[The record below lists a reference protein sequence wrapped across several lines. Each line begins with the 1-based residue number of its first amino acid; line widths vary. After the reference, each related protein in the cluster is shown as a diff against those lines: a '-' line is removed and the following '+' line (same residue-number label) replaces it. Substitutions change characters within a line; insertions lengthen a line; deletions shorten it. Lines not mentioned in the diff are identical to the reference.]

1 MIKKEK
7 TIKVYSDKENI
18 NILTSLLVS
27 YGVRH
32 IVVCPGSRNAPLV
45 HNFDVSPDIT
55 THAVTDERSA
65 AFFAL
70 GLRLRLRQPVAVCV
84 TSGSALLNT
93 MPGAAE
99 ATYQHEGIIII
110 SADRPQAWIGQLDG
124 QTMPQ
129 HGALGTF
136 ASPSVSL
143 PEPHNDTERW
153 LCRRLICEAMIAN
166 TCPPFPSVHINVPVS
181 EPLFGFSTPCL
192 PEIPPV
198 GIANLD
204 DQNGRETLR
213 RILKGKRRLMVIS
226 GQTSDDKPSAEK
238 ACILCR
244 GAEEEDQRS
253 TDDTAAG
260 FLMDKASGCVFV
272 AEWLSP
278 YGRVRH
284 IDEILRTTCAEELDN
299 MRPDCIVYIGGH
311 TVSKRLRHYMRSLDS
326 RTMFITVSDDG
337 MLHDVSQ
344 HTTLVVKATA
354 GDFMRM
360 ICNGAICPDADMD
373 FVRRWHD
380 MDNMAARRISA
391 SCPPYSQMLAIRRL
405 EENIDNSKDIVC
417 YANSLSVRAGMMYA
431 SAYRYCNRG
440 LNGIEG
446 TLSMAAGM
454 AAGAKEEGM
463 TAGNMTAAQNVYCV
477 IGDLSFFYDSNAL
490 WIQELAGNMRI
501 MLINNQRGAI
511 FGMLPGLDRSPAHKP
526 LIAAGHNATA
536 EGICSQYGMEYYRAT
551 DTPSLEEGIRL
562 LTSGVHDRPVVLEV
576 LTDADT
582 DADAYSKA
590 LE

>member
-198 GIANLD
+198 GIADLD

-226 GQTSDDKPSAEK
+226 GQTYDDS
-238 ACILCR
+238 
-244 GAEEEDQRS
+244 
-253 TDDTAAG
+253 AAG
-260 FLMDKASGCVFV
+260 LLMDKASGCVFV

-360 ICNGAICPDADMD
+360 ICDGAICPDADMD

-551 DTPSLEEGIRL
+551 DTLSLEEGIRL

>member
-136 ASPSVSL
+136 ALPSVSL

-198 GIANLD
+198 GIADLD

-226 GQTSDDKPSAEK
+226 GQTSDDSV
-238 ACILCR
+238 
-244 GAEEEDQRS
+244 
-253 TDDTAAG
+253 AG
-260 FLMDKASGCVFV
+260 FLMDKASGFVFV

>member
-1 MIKKEK
+1 M
-7 TIKVYSDKENI
+7 YSDKENI

-198 GIANLD
+198 GIADLD

-226 GQTSDDKPSAEK
+226 GQT
-238 ACILCR
+238 
-244 GAEEEDQRS
+244 
-253 TDDTAAG
+253 
-260 FLMDKASGCVFV
+260 
-272 AEWLSP
+272 
-278 YGRVRH
+278 
-284 IDEILRTTCAEELDN
+284 
-299 MRPDCIVYIGGH
+299 
-311 TVSKRLRHYMRSLDS
+311 
-326 RTMFITVSDDG
+326 
-337 MLHDVSQ
+337 
-344 HTTLVVKATA
+344 
-354 GDFMRM
+354 
-360 ICNGAICPDADMD
+360 
-373 FVRRWHD
+373 
-380 MDNMAARRISA
+380 
-391 SCPPYSQMLAIRRL
+391 
-405 EENIDNSKDIVC
+405 
-417 YANSLSVRAGMMYA
+417 
-431 SAYRYCNRG
+431 
-440 LNGIEG
+440 
-446 TLSMAAGM
+446 
-454 AAGAKEEGM
+454 
-463 TAGNMTAAQNVYCV
+463 
-477 IGDLSFFYDSNAL
+477 
-490 WIQELAGNMRI
+490 
-501 MLINNQRGAI
+501 
-511 FGMLPGLDRSPAHKP
+511 
-526 LIAAGHNATA
+526 
-536 EGICSQYGMEYYRAT
+536 
-551 DTPSLEEGIRL
+551 
-562 LTSGVHDRPVVLEV
+562 
-576 LTDADT
+576 
-582 DADAYSKA
+582 
-590 LE
+590 

>member
-198 GIANLD
+198 GIADLD
-204 DQNGRETLR
+204 DQNGRERLR

-226 GQTSDDKPSAEK
+226 GQTSDDS
-238 ACILCR
+238 
-244 GAEEEDQRS
+244 
-253 TDDTAAG
+253 AAG
-260 FLMDKASGCVFV
+260 LLMDKASGCVFV

-490 WIQELAGNMRI
+490 WIQELAVNTRI

>member
-1 MIKKEK
+1 M
-7 TIKVYSDKENI
+7 YSDKENI

-198 GIANLD
+198 GIADLD

-226 GQTSDDKPSAEK
+226 GQTSDDKPS
-238 ACILCR
+238 
-244 GAEEEDQRS
+244 
-253 TDDTAAG
+253 AG

-551 DTPSLEEGIRL
+551 DTLSLEEGIRL

>member
-1 MIKKEK
+1 M
-7 TIKVYSDKENI
+7 YSDKENI

-198 GIANLD
+198 GIADLD

-226 GQTSDDKPSAEK
+226 GQTYDDSASG
-238 ACILCR
+238 L
-244 GAEEEDQRS
+244 
-253 TDDTAAG
+253 
-260 FLMDKASGCVFV
+260 LMDNASGCVFV

-490 WIQELAGNMRI
+490 WIQELAGKMRI

-551 DTPSLEEGIRL
+551 GTPSLEEGIRL

>member
-1 MIKKEK
+1 M
-7 TIKVYSDKENI
+7 YSDKENI

-226 GQTSDDKPSAEK
+226 GQTYDDSAAGLLMEK
-238 ACILCR
+238 AY
-244 GAEEEDQRS
+244 
-253 TDDTAAG
+253 
-260 FLMDKASGCVFV
+260 GCVFV

-526 LIAAGHNATA
+526 LIAARHNATA

>member
-1 MIKKEK
+1 M
-7 TIKVYSDKENI
+7 YSDKENI

-198 GIANLD
+198 GIADLD

-226 GQTSDDKPSAEK
+226 GQTYDDS
-238 ACILCR
+238 
-244 GAEEEDQRS
+244 
-253 TDDTAAG
+253 AAG
-260 FLMDKASGCVFV
+260 LLMDNASGCVFV

>member
-1 MIKKEK
+1 M
-7 TIKVYSDKENI
+7 YSDKENI

-198 GIANLD
+198 GIADLD

-226 GQTSDDKPSAEK
+226 GQTYDDS
-238 ACILCR
+238 
-244 GAEEEDQRS
+244 
-253 TDDTAAG
+253 AAG
-260 FLMDKASGCVFV
+260 LLMEKASGCVFV

-391 SCPPYSQMLAIRRL
+391 SCPPYSQILAIRRL

>member
-1 MIKKEK
+1 M
-7 TIKVYSDKENI
+7 YSDKENI

-192 PEIPPV
+192 LEIPPV
-198 GIANLD
+198 GIADLD

-226 GQTSDDKPSAEK
+226 GQTY
-238 ACILCR
+238 
-244 GAEEEDQRS
+244 
-253 TDDTAAG
+253 DDTAAG

>member
-198 GIANLD
+198 GIADLD

-226 GQTSDDKPSAEK
+226 GQTSDD
-238 ACILCR
+238 
-244 GAEEEDQRS
+244 
-253 TDDTAAG
+253 TAAEL
-260 FLMDKASGCVFV
+260 LMDKASGCVFV

-354 GDFMRM
+354 GDFMRL

>member
-226 GQTSDDKPSAEK
+226 GQTYDDS
-238 ACILCR
+238 
-244 GAEEEDQRS
+244 
-253 TDDTAAG
+253 AAG
-260 FLMDKASGCVFV
+260 LLMDKASGCVFV

-454 AAGAKEEGM
+454 AAGAKEEGV
-463 TAGNMTAAQNVYCV
+463 TAGNMTATQNVYCV

-536 EGICSQYGMEYYRAT
+536 EGICSHYGMEYYRAT

>member
-1 MIKKEK
+1 M
-7 TIKVYSDKENI
+7 YSDKENI

-166 TCPPFPSVHINVPVS
+166 THPPFPSVHINVPVS

-198 GIANLD
+198 GIADLD

-226 GQTSDDKPSAEK
+226 GQTY
-238 ACILCR
+238 
-244 GAEEEDQRS
+244 
-253 TDDTAAG
+253 DDTTAG
-260 FLMDKASGCVFV
+260 LLMDKASGCVFV

-463 TAGNMTAAQNVYCV
+463 TAGNMTATQNVYCV

>member
-1 MIKKEK
+1 M
-7 TIKVYSDKENI
+7 YSDKENI

-181 EPLFGFSTPCL
+181 EPLFGFSIPCL

-198 GIANLD
+198 GIADLD

-226 GQTSDDKPSAEK
+226 GQTSDDSV
-238 ACILCR
+238 
-244 GAEEEDQRS
+244 
-253 TDDTAAG
+253 AG
-260 FLMDKASGCVFV
+260 VLMDKASGCVFV

-551 DTPSLEEGIRL
+551 DTLSLEEGIRL

>member
-1 MIKKEK
+1 M
-7 TIKVYSDKENI
+7 YSDKENI

-198 GIANLD
+198 GIADLD

-226 GQTSDDKPSAEK
+226 GQTYDDS
-238 ACILCR
+238 
-244 GAEEEDQRS
+244 
-253 TDDTAAG
+253 AAG
-260 FLMDKASGCVFV
+260 LLMDKASGCVFV

-354 GDFMRM
+354 GDFMRL

>member
-1 MIKKEK
+1 M
-7 TIKVYSDKENI
+7 YSDKENI

-153 LCRRLICEAMIAN
+153 LCRRLICEAMMAN

-181 EPLFGFSTPCL
+181 EPLFGFSAPCL

-226 GQTSDDKPSAEK
+226 GQTY
-238 ACILCR
+238 
-244 GAEEEDQRS
+244 
-253 TDDTAAG
+253 DDTTAG
-260 FLMDKASGCVFV
+260 LLMDKASGCVFV

-284 IDEILRTTCAEELDN
+284 IDEILRTTCAEDLDN

-360 ICNGAICPDADMD
+360 ICNGTICPDADMD

>member
-198 GIANLD
+198 GIADLD

-226 GQTSDDKPSAEK
+226 GQTYDDS
-238 ACILCR
+238 
-244 GAEEEDQRS
+244 
-253 TDDTAAG
+253 AAG

-360 ICNGAICPDADMD
+360 ICNGTICPDADMD

-551 DTPSLEEGIRL
+551 DTLSLEEGIRL

>member
-198 GIANLD
+198 GIADLD

-226 GQTSDDKPSAEK
+226 GQTYDDS
-238 ACILCR
+238 
-244 GAEEEDQRS
+244 
-253 TDDTAAG
+253 AAG
-260 FLMDKASGCVFV
+260 LLMEKASGCVFV

-490 WIQELAGNMRI
+490 WIQELAGNLRI

>member
-1 MIKKEK
+1 M
-7 TIKVYSDKENI
+7 YSDKENI

-192 PEIPPV
+192 PEIPPI
-198 GIANLD
+198 GIADLD

-226 GQTSDDKPSAEK
+226 GQTSDDSV
-238 ACILCR
+238 
-244 GAEEEDQRS
+244 
-253 TDDTAAG
+253 AG
-260 FLMDKASGCVFV
+260 LLMDKASGCVFV

-511 FGMLPGLDRSPAHKP
+511 FGMLPGLDRSPAHKS

>member
-1 MIKKEK
+1 M
-7 TIKVYSDKENI
+7 YSDKENI

-70 GLRLRLRQPVAVCV
+70 GLRLRLRQPIAVCV

-198 GIANLD
+198 GIADLD

-226 GQTSDDKPSAEK
+226 GQTSDDS
-238 ACILCR
+238 
-244 GAEEEDQRS
+244 
-253 TDDTAAG
+253 AAG
-260 FLMDKASGCVFV
+260 LLMDKASGCVFV

-354 GDFMRM
+354 GDFIRM

-380 MDNMAARRISA
+380 MDNMAAKRISA

>member
-1 MIKKEK
+1 M
-7 TIKVYSDKENI
+7 YSDKENI

-198 GIANLD
+198 GIADLD

-213 RILKGKRRLMVIS
+213 RILRGKRRLMVIS
-226 GQTSDDKPSAEK
+226 GQTYDDS
-238 ACILCR
+238 
-244 GAEEEDQRS
+244 
-253 TDDTAAG
+253 AAG
-260 FLMDKASGCVFV
+260 LLMDKASGCVFV

-380 MDNMAARRISA
+380 MDDMAARRISA

-463 TAGNMTAAQNVYCV
+463 TSGNMTAAQNVYCV

>member
-1 MIKKEK
+1 M
-7 TIKVYSDKENI
+7 YSDKENI

-181 EPLFGFSTPCL
+181 EPLFGFSTLCL

-198 GIANLD
+198 GIADLD

-226 GQTSDDKPSAEK
+226 GQTY
-238 ACILCR
+238 
-244 GAEEEDQRS
+244 
-253 TDDTAAG
+253 DDTAAG
-260 FLMDKASGCVFV
+260 LLMDKASGCVFV

>member
-1 MIKKEK
+1 M
-7 TIKVYSDKENI
+7 YSDKENI

-226 GQTSDDKPSAEK
+226 GQISDDS
-238 ACILCR
+238 
-244 GAEEEDQRS
+244 
-253 TDDTAAG
+253 AAG
-260 FLMDKASGCVFV
+260 LLMDKASGCVFV

-360 ICNGAICPDADMD
+360 ICNGATCPDADMD

-380 MDNMAARRISA
+380 MDDMAARRISA

-511 FGMLPGLDRSPAHKP
+511 FGMLQGLDRSPAHKP

>member
-1 MIKKEK
+1 M
-7 TIKVYSDKENI
+7 YSDKENI

-198 GIANLD
+198 GIADLD

-226 GQTSDDKPSAEK
+226 GQTY
-238 ACILCR
+238 
-244 GAEEEDQRS
+244 
-253 TDDTAAG
+253 DDTAAG

-463 TAGNMTAAQNVYCV
+463 TAGNITAAQNVYCV

>member
-1 MIKKEK
+1 M
-7 TIKVYSDKENI
+7 YSDKENI

-198 GIANLD
+198 GIADLD

-226 GQTSDDKPSAEK
+226 GQTY
-238 ACILCR
+238 
-244 GAEEEDQRS
+244 
-253 TDDTAAG
+253 DDTAAG

-463 TAGNMTAAQNVYCV
+463 TAGNMTEAQNVYCV

-526 LIAAGHNATA
+526 LIASGHNATA

>member
-1 MIKKEK
+1 M
-7 TIKVYSDKENI
+7 YSDKENI

-198 GIANLD
+198 GIADLD

-226 GQTSDDKPSAEK
+226 GQTSDDKPS
-238 ACILCR
+238 
-244 GAEEEDQRS
+244 
-253 TDDTAAG
+253 AG

-582 DADAYSKA
+582 DAVAYSKA

>member
-1 MIKKEK
+1 M
-7 TIKVYSDKENI
+7 YSDKENI

-198 GIANLD
+198 GIADLD

-226 GQTSDDKPSAEK
+226 GQTYDDS
-238 ACILCR
+238 
-244 GAEEEDQRS
+244 
-253 TDDTAAG
+253 AAG
-260 FLMDKASGCVFV
+260 LLMDKASGCVFV

-360 ICNGAICPDADMD
+360 ICDGAIFQDADMD

-582 DADAYSKA
+582 DAVAYSKA

>member
-1 MIKKEK
+1 M
-7 TIKVYSDKENI
+7 YSDKENI

-198 GIANLD
+198 GIADLD

-226 GQTSDDKPSAEK
+226 GQTY
-238 ACILCR
+238 
-244 GAEEEDQRS
+244 
-253 TDDTAAG
+253 DDTAAG
-260 FLMDKASGCVFV
+260 LMMDKASGCVFV

-490 WIQELAGNMRI
+490 WIQELAGNLRI

>member
-1 MIKKEK
+1 M
-7 TIKVYSDKENI
+7 YSDKENI

-136 ASPSVSL
+136 ASPNVSL

-166 TCPPFPSVHINVPVS
+166 TCPPYPSVHINVPVS
-181 EPLFGFSTPCL
+181 EPLFGFSAPCL

-198 GIANLD
+198 GIADLD

-226 GQTSDDKPSAEK
+226 GQTYDDS
-238 ACILCR
+238 
-244 GAEEEDQRS
+244 
-253 TDDTAAG
+253 AAG

>member
-1 MIKKEK
+1 M
-7 TIKVYSDKENI
+7 YSDKENI

-55 THAVTDERSA
+55 AHAVTDERSA

-93 MPGAAE
+93 IPGAAE

-198 GIANLD
+198 GIADLD

-226 GQTSDDKPSAEK
+226 GQTSDDSV
-238 ACILCR
+238 
-244 GAEEEDQRS
+244 
-253 TDDTAAG
+253 AG

-446 TLSMAAGM
+446 TLSMTAGM

-511 FGMLPGLDRSPAHKP
+511 FGMLPGLDRSPAHKS

>member
-1 MIKKEK
+1 M
-7 TIKVYSDKENI
+7 YSDKENI

-32 IVVCPGSRNAPLV
+32 IVVCPGSRNAPIV

-198 GIANLD
+198 GIADLD
-204 DQNGRETLR
+204 DQNERETLR

-226 GQTSDDKPSAEK
+226 GQTYDDS
-238 ACILCR
+238 
-244 GAEEEDQRS
+244 
-253 TDDTAAG
+253 AAG
-260 FLMDKASGCVFV
+260 LLMDKASGCVFV

-326 RTMFITVSDDG
+326 RTVFITVSDDG

-360 ICNGAICPDADMD
+360 ICDGAICPDADMD
-373 FVRRWHD
+373 FVRRWYD

-551 DTPSLEEGIRL
+551 DTLSLEEGIRL

>member
-65 AFFAL
+65 AFYAL

-198 GIANLD
+198 GIADLD

-226 GQTSDDKPSAEK
+226 GQTY
-238 ACILCR
+238 
-244 GAEEEDQRS
+244 
-253 TDDTAAG
+253 DDTAAG
-260 FLMDKASGCVFV
+260 LMMDKASGCVFV

>member
-1 MIKKEK
+1 M
-7 TIKVYSDKENI
+7 YSDKENL

-198 GIANLD
+198 GIADLD

-226 GQTSDDKPSAEK
+226 GQTS
-238 ACILCR
+238 
-244 GAEEEDQRS
+244 
-253 TDDTAAG
+253 DDTAAG

-326 RTMFITVSDDG
+326 RTVFITVSDDG

-360 ICNGAICPDADMD
+360 ICNGTICPDADMD

-490 WIQELAGNMRI
+490 WIQELSGNLRI

>member
-1 MIKKEK
+1 M
-7 TIKVYSDKENI
+7 YSDKENI

-226 GQTSDDKPSAEK
+226 GQTYDDS
-238 ACILCR
+238 
-244 GAEEEDQRS
+244 
-253 TDDTAAG
+253 AAG
-260 FLMDKASGCVFV
+260 LLMDKASGCVFV

-405 EENIDNSKDIVC
+405 EENIDNSKNIVC

>member
-198 GIANLD
+198 GIADLD

-226 GQTSDDKPSAEK
+226 GQTY
-238 ACILCR
+238 
-244 GAEEEDQRS
+244 
-253 TDDTAAG
+253 DDTAAG
-260 FLMDKASGCVFV
+260 LMMDKASGCVFV

-417 YANSLSVRAGMMYA
+417 YANSLSVRAGMIYA

-490 WIQELAGNMRI
+490 WIQELVGNMRI

>member
-198 GIANLD
+198 GIADLD

-226 GQTSDDKPSAEK
+226 GQTYDDS
-238 ACILCR
+238 
-244 GAEEEDQRS
+244 
-253 TDDTAAG
+253 AAG
-260 FLMDKASGCVFV
+260 LLMDKASGCVFV

-373 FVRRWHD
+373 FVRRWYD

>member
-1 MIKKEK
+1 M
-7 TIKVYSDKENI
+7 YSDKENI

-198 GIANLD
+198 GIADLD

-226 GQTSDDKPSAEK
+226 GQTY
-238 ACILCR
+238 
-244 GAEEEDQRS
+244 
-253 TDDTAAG
+253 DDTAAG

-477 IGDLSFFYDSNAL
+477 IGDLSFFYDNNAL
-490 WIQELAGNMRI
+490 WIQELAGNLRI

>member
-1 MIKKEK
+1 M
-7 TIKVYSDKENI
+7 YSDKENI

-93 MPGAAE
+93 MPGTAE

-198 GIANLD
+198 GIADLD

-226 GQTSDDKPSAEK
+226 GQTYDDS
-238 ACILCR
+238 
-244 GAEEEDQRS
+244 
-253 TDDTAAG
+253 AAG
-260 FLMDKASGCVFV
+260 LLMDKASGCVFV

-463 TAGNMTAAQNVYCV
+463 TAGNITAAQNVYCV

-590 LE
+590 LD

>member
-1 MIKKEK
+1 M
-7 TIKVYSDKENI
+7 YSDKENI

-192 PEIPPV
+192 PEIPHV
-198 GIANLD
+198 GIADLD

-226 GQTSDDKPSAEK
+226 GQTYDDS
-238 ACILCR
+238 
-244 GAEEEDQRS
+244 
-253 TDDTAAG
+253 AAG
-260 FLMDKASGCVFV
+260 LLMDKASGCVFV

-360 ICNGAICPDADMD
+360 ICNGTICPDADMD
-373 FVRRWHD
+373 FVRRWYD

-463 TAGNMTAAQNVYCV
+463 TAGNMTTAQNVYCV

>member
-1 MIKKEK
+1 M
-7 TIKVYSDKENI
+7 YSDKENI

-55 THAVTDERSA
+55 THPVTDERSA

-198 GIANLD
+198 GIADLD

-226 GQTSDDKPSAEK
+226 GQTSDDSV
-238 ACILCR
+238 
-244 GAEEEDQRS
+244 
-253 TDDTAAG
+253 AG
-260 FLMDKASGCVFV
+260 LLMDKASGCVFV